1 MILEDEYS
9 INYILILIELDI
21 DFDLLK
27 KKEFLIFYLMNIIL
41 VSNEIITWIS
51 ITYFCYKY
59 CYYSCIF

>member
-41 VSNEIITWIS
+41 VSNEKITWIS

-59 CYYSCIF
+59 CYY